1 MRHVLI
7 ALTAGTTMILAT
19 PLAAQAAPQAPA
31 TPPASAAQPVSS
43 TPPAAAN
50 SAAQQLASQAS
61 NSVAANQSAAAP
73 APKPKICEA
82 TVIRAGP
89 NQGQVINKCHH

>member
-1 MRHVLI
+1 MRQVLI

-19 PLAAQAAPQAPA
+19 PLTAQAAPQVPA
-31 TPPASAAQPVSS
+31 TPPAPAVQPVSS
-43 TPPAAAN
+43 TPAKGAN
-50 SAAQQLASQAS
+50 SAAQLPSQAS
-61 NSVAANQSAAAP
+61 NSPGMNQAAAAP